1 MKLTTIL
8 SSIEEIDGLMLNA
21 ETTMFKIEVNGK
33 IQKISLE
40 ELISAYLELLEEEEQ
55 NETADCEE

>member
-40 ELISAYLELLEEEEQ
+40 ELISAYLEGLEEEQ